1 MSFQDSNQQPFG
13 PPSQQPGQTGQPEQS
28 WGQPGQSAQPGQSW
42 GQPGGQPEQSWGQ
55 PQGAQQQGQWGGQ
68 PQQAPQGDGS
78 GAWGSQPQIP
88 QQPGYGFGQQSGAGQ
103 SFGQPQDYVQQSF
116 PQQGY
121 GGQGYPNG
129 QQPGYPPQQSDFG
142 PGGYGPGGYQPPNQG
157 NSGLATTALWLGI
170 LGGWGLINL
179 VIAILAINDTAPG
192 KKLGRGKAITG
203 LCLTLAWAVVWI
215 GIAVAVS
222 SHSSSVTADS
232 APTSVV
238 ATSTGNGGGAASPS
252 PSSAA
257 GLTATGASGDPG
269 CQAAQTAFNTYS
281 KNATSGG
288 VQAIATLGNS
298 LQAAASQSQVA
309 SSQLKTVGKDYV
321 QLSDDNTPSNMV
333 DDLVALDTA
342 CGMSFSA
349 S

>member
-13 PPSQQPGQTGQPEQS
+13 PPPQQPEQQGQS
-28 WGQPGQSAQPGQSW
+28 WGQPAQSW
-42 GQPGGQPEQSWGQ
+42 GQPGGQPEQSWDRQ
-55 PQGAQQQGQWGGQ
+55 QAAQQQGGWGGQ
-68 PQQAPQGDGS
+68 PQQAPQDGS
-78 GAWGSQPQIP
+78 AGWGSQPQIP
-88 QQPGYGFGQQSGAGQ
+88 QQPNYGYGQQSGAGQ
-103 SFGQPQDYVQQSF
+103 SFGQPQDYPQQGY

-129 QQPGYPPQQSDFG
+129 QPGYPPQQSDFG
-142 PGGYGPGGYQPPNQG
+142 SGGYGYPPPNQG

-222 SHSSSVTADS
+222 SHASGVAASD
-232 APTSVV
+232 APT
-238 ATSTGNGGGAASPS
+238 GGAVVSAAASGGAS
-252 PSSAA
+252 ASASGAA
-257 GLTATGASGDPG
+257 GLSANGADGDPG
-269 CQAAQTAFNTYS
+269 CQSAQTAFNTYS
-281 KNATSGG
+281 QNATSGG
-288 VQAIATLGNS
+288 LQAIATLGNS
-298 LQAAASQSQVA
+298 LESAATQSKVA
-309 SSQLKTVGKDYV
+309 SSQLKTVGEDYV

-349 S
+349 G